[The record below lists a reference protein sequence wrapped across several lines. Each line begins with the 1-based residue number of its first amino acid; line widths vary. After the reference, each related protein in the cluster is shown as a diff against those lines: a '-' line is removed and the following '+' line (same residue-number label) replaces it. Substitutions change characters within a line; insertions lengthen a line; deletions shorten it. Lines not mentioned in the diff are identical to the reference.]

1 MSYNVLTQA
10 INPPTTGQVAGA
22 NLFFAKKGQAILV
35 SIGQADEKGLP
46 KNELATVRL
55 EPEQINTAG
64 ATAVTW
70 PTPVLM
76 QAGAPYALSIS
87 AADTDT
93 APYVGQV
100 GEVNQAGG
108 YVTQP
113 PAEIGALTHTN
124 ESGVVTKYLN
134 RFLRFELL
142 AVQYKQPT
150 QTFVVG
156 QVPVVNATNLTVN
169 AGAIQPAP
177 DARVTYQLKLLD
189 DQGAVKATHDVD
201 VAQPIQLAAPHTGA
215 VQVEVTL
222 RRAANGLAPVLEQG
236 TVLVVGS
243 LLTEGT
249 YITPAVQMAGG
260 NAITSI
266 FEASLPAGSSV
277 QVATSSDNGATWV
290 DVPFDSSSAQTAGN
304 VELTH
309 KKTGLAGAALRLRLR
324 LLGGTNARPKVR
336 NLRAVIL

>member
-10 INPPTTGQVAGA
+10 INPPATGQYAGA
-22 NLFFAKKGQAILV
+22 NLFFAKKGEAVLI

-46 KNELATVRL
+46 KNEMATVRL
-55 EPEQINTAG
+55 EPAQINTAG
-64 ATAVTW
+64 ATNVIW
-70 PTPVLM
+70 PTPVLL
-76 QAGAPYALSIS
+76 QAGLPYALSIS

-93 APYVGQV
+93 APYVAQV

-113 PAEIGALTHTN
+113 PAEIGALSHTN

-142 AVQYKQPT
+142 AVQYQQT
-150 QTFVVG
+150 AQTFVVG
-156 QVPVVNATNLTVN
+156 QQAVVNATNLTVN

-189 DQGAVKATHDVD
+189 DQGALKATHDVD
-201 VAQPIQLAAPHTGA
+201 VAQPIQLAAPHTGG
-215 VQVEVTL
+215 VQVEATL

-243 LLTEGT
+243 LLADGS
-249 YITPAVQMAGG
+249 YITPAVQLAGG
-260 NAITSI
+260 NAITVI

-277 QVATSSDNGATWV
+277 QVSCSTDDGATWL
-290 DVPFDSSSAQTAGN
+290 DVPFDSSSAQTAGD

-309 KKTGLAGAALRLRLR
+309 KRAGLAGAALRLRLR
-324 LLGGTNARPKVR
+324 LLGNTNARPKVR